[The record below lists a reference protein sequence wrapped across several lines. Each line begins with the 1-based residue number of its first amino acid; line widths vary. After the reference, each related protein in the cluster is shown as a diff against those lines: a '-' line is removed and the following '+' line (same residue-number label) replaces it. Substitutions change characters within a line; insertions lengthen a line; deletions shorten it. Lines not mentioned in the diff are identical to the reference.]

1 MSSAPTLP
9 DNVTFHVV
17 MNAGSGADDKEAAR
31 LAMEKAFSSRGNAV
45 RFHLIDDVSRIQSI
59 IDGACQA
66 CRDAP
71 GVLVAAGGDGT
82 VNAAAAAV
90 AGSDIP
96 FAVVPMG
103 TFNYFARD
111 IGMPAE
117 PEAAALA
124 ILDGEIAP
132 QHVASLN
139 GRLFLVNASIGLYVR
154 LMEVRERHEERLGR
168 NRIVAVVSGLVTALG
183 GFYGMTLDLT
193 ADGRTETLRAPLV
206 FLGKNYLQLRNLDF
220 DIADGVAEGR
230 IGIILLRDARPA
242 AILGMAW
249 LALLGRLQEALPL
262 RAFCVDRLEIR
273 TRRRNVPAVI
283 DGEIETLTSPLK
295 VEVRRNALRVVRPR
309 AARIEAEPNSLAAAS
324 GGR

>member
-1 MSSAPTLP
+1 MNDAPTLP
-9 DNVTFHVV
+9 ANVTFHVV
-17 MNAGSGADDKEAAR
+17 MNAGSGADDKELAR
-31 LAMEKAFSSRGNAV
+31 RAMEKAFAARGNPV
-45 RFHLIDDVSRIQSI
+45 NFHLIEDASRI
-59 IDGACQA
+59 GAVIAEARQA
-66 CRDAP
+66 CLDAP

-117 PEAAALA
+117 PGAAATA
-124 ILDGEIAP
+124 ILDGEISAH
-132 QHVASLN
+132 HVASLN
-139 GRLFLVNASIGLYVR
+139 DRPFLVNASIGLYVR
-154 LMEVRERHEERLGR
+154 LMEVRERHEKRLGR

-183 GFYGMTLDLT
+183 DFYGMTLDLT

-220 DIADGVAEGR
+220 DIADGVADGR
-230 IGIILLRDARPA
+230 IGIIVLRDARPR

-249 LALLGRLQEALPL
+249 LALLGRLQDALPL
-262 RAFCVDRLEIR
+262 RAFCADRLEIR
-273 TRRRNVPAVI
+273 TRRRTVPAVI

-295 VEVRRNALRVVRPR
+295 IEIRRNALRVVRPR
-309 AARIEAEPNSLAAAS
+309 ATRIEAEPNSLAAAG